1 MSSGRKTE
9 VVLDTNVLVSAALSD
24 GKPFEILRLA
34 EQGEIISVTS
44 PAIVTELRD
53 VLKRDRLPFSEDQVD
68 ELVTKVLSISR
79 VIEPEVNI
87 EAVADDPDDDK
98 ILECAVAG
106 DVDCLVSG
114 DSHLLA
120 LENYRDMSIYSPA
133 ELIRLSRNSR

>member
-114 DSHLLA
+114 DSHLLD
-120 LENYRDMSIYSPA
+120 LENYRGMSIYSPA